1 MIAAQAG
8 KTSSGRR
15 ASRKLAAKA
24 TRERMAMT
32 ALVLRRKSRQRVAM
46 PASRTLSRGK
56 QNFQESVDPVE
67 GEIVDNQLYREATR
81 A

>member
-8 KTSSGRR
+8 NLVREASQSQAGRQ
-15 ASRKLAAKA
+15 SDK
-24 TRERMAMT
+24 ERMAMT

-56 QNFQESVDPVE
+56 QNFQESVDPE
-67 GEIVDNQLYREATR
+67 REIVDNQLYRETTR